1 MTSGENNSLLRT
13 IRLKENLDRLLIQDA
28 RSKGTNVNSLITLI
42 IEKYAE
48 WDRFTERFGFTSLTN
63 DTLKSIL
70 DTTDDEK
77 LATVARELGARVP
90 TDVMAFWF
98 QKTDLSSFLSY
109 VSLVTKFGGFGEAE
123 IKTNEVDYVISIHHS
138 LGKKWSLYLTNFLVE
153 AAQSALKINPTFE
166 VNVNSIVLKFPRGTV
181 DKLQGLASEKSSS
194 FL

>member
-1 MTSGENNSLLRT
+1 M
-13 IRLKENLDRLLIQDA
+13 IQDA